1 MDIGHPLG
9 MYFCELWRRTTKNP
23 NIRNS
28 NSPRAGMRTDLILD
42 EEEKKTRFRKALEKK
57 QASLEAGNLE
67 ERGEEETKRV
77 GGLVEVKQELSPPAS
92 SQSGAQV
99 APPGMESVVAM
110 QAHYPPPN
118 IPLSPRLQ
126 APLPPGNRR
135 HYLPRGRIVN
145 PPVSPFQVPHSPRP
159 YPSPRMT
166 SPQSPQSPISPHAT
180 PHIMNPFSPS
190 HPSQGSQQSR
200 ASPFSPSHSS
210 QQSPQSIHQPFS
222 PRLHLAPPSP
232 PINTSFSSSTHPS
245 SELTGVLSP
254 SSTTA
259 LTTQFRRGLAAPA
272 SYTPQA
278 ASQPFYPTSPALSC
292 NLEIKEEP
300 AEDVKAWE
308 SLVAEKTGVAYYHN
322 PLSPYEKPTTSKIS
336 YDRLHEAFGDVIR
349 VKVED
354 RARANIHEMMERY
367 VHKKLHQPRRFSSK
381 CSNYGVEFDNKEFE
395 MPNIAT
401 MSPVKKRK
409 SVIVRAGGAAK
420 NEAGKES
427 NNDNEGGNNDLPDID
442 SSIEDM
448 LASIGETEDILLTTG
463 LYPILGYF
471 NIIISYLFLNVEG

>member
-1 MDIGHPLG
+1 
-9 MYFCELWRRTTKNP
+9 
-23 NIRNS
+23 
-28 NSPRAGMRTDLILD
+28 MRTDLILD

-57 QASLEAGNLE
+57 QASLEAGGNLE
-67 ERGEEETKRV
+67 ERGEEERV
-77 GGLVEVKQELSPPAS
+77 GGLVEVKQEMSPPAS
-92 SQSGAQV
+92 SQSAAQV
-99 APPGMESVVAM
+99 APPGMNAVVAM
-110 QAHYPPPN
+110 QAHYPSPN
-118 IPLSPRLQ
+118 IPLSPTLQ

-135 HYLPRGRIVN
+135 HYLPRGRMVN

-166 SPQSPQSPISPHAT
+166 SPQSPHSPIS

-190 HPSQGSQQSR
+190 HPSQGSQQQLR

-222 PRLHLAPPSP
+222 PRLHLPPHSP
-232 PINTSFSSSTHPS
+232 PTNTSFSSSTHPS
-245 SELTGVLSP
+245 SEFTGVLSP
-254 SSTTA
+254 SPTN
-259 LTTQFRRGLAAPA
+259 QFRRGLAAPA

-308 SLVAEKTGVAYYHN
+308 SLVAEKTGVAYHHN

-354 RARANIHEMMERY
+354 RAGANIHEMMERY

-381 CSNYGVEFDNKEFE
+381 CTNYGVEFDNKEFE

-401 MSPVKKRK
+401 MPPVKKRK
-409 SVIVRAGGAAK
+409 SVIVRAGGSA
-420 NEAGKES
+420 KES

-448 LASIGETEDILLTTG
+448 LASIGEPEDILLTTG

-471 NIIISYLFLNVEG
+471 NIIISHLFLTYTLKTKCWRLHDLSF

>member
-1 MDIGHPLG
+1 
-9 MYFCELWRRTTKNP
+9 
-23 NIRNS
+23 
-28 NSPRAGMRTDLILD
+28 MRTDLILD

-67 ERGEEETKRV
+67 ERVEEQTKV
-77 GGLVEVKQELSPPAS
+77 GGLVEVKQEMSPPS
-92 SQSGAQV
+92 SQPAGQV
-99 APPGMESVVAM
+99 APGMEAVVAM
-110 QAHYPPPN
+110 QAHYPPT
-118 IPLSPRLQ
+118 IPLSPTLQ
-126 APLPPGNRR
+126 TPSLAPGNRR
-135 HYLPRGRIVN
+135 HYLPRSRIIN

-200 ASPFSPSHSS
+200 ASPFSPGHPS
-210 QQSPQSIHQPFS
+210 QQSPQSSHQPFS
-222 PRLHLAPPSP
+222 PRLHLPPPSP
-232 PINTSFSSSTHPS
+232 PSNTFFSSSHPS
-245 SELTGVLSP
+245 PELCAVLSP
-254 SSTTA
+254 SSATP
-259 LTTQFRRGLAAPA
+259 LTKHFRRGIAAPA

-278 ASQPFYPTSPALSC
+278 ASQPFFPTSPSLSC

-308 SLVAEKTGVAYYHN
+308 SLVAEQTGVAYHHN

-354 RARANIHEMMERY
+354 RAGANIHEMMERY
-367 VHKKLHQPRRFSSK
+367 VHKKLHQPRRFSSM
-381 CSNYGVEFDNKEFE
+381 CSNYVGEFDNKEFE
-395 MPNIAT
+395 MPTVA
-401 MSPVKKRK
+401 MPPVKKRK
-409 SVIVRAGGAAK
+409 SVIVRAGGTTK
-420 NEAGKES
+420 NEKES
-427 NNDNEGGNNDLPDID
+427 NSEEGGVDLPDID

-448 LASIGETEDILLTTG
+448 LASIGEPEDILLTTG
-463 LYPILGYF
+463 LYPILG
-471 NIIISYLFLNVEG
+471 